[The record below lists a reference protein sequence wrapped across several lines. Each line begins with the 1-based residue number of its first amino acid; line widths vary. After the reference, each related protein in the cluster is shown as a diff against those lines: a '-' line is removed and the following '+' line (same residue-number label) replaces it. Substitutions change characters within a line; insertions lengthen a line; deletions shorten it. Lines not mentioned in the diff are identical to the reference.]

1 MTPHSVVG
9 ILYDFVTARGS
20 LPFPFSFKV
29 LLHVASLMDEAAEMG
44 RFGKPYCRK
53 AMENQE
59 LHGQKTRNNGG
70 TSWSWTYII
79 AKIFRSFSLAVQ
91 QTFTVS
97 LSRLDDSIFNG
108 RSLNASRS
116 LRQSYC
122 SRVLI
127 HGTRNMMAK

>member
-9 ILYDFVTARGS
+9 ILYDFVTVRGS

-29 LLHVASLMDEAAEMG
+29 LLHIASLMDKAAEMG
-44 RFGKPYCRK
+44 RFGKPYRRK

-91 QTFTVS
+91 QTFTGL
-97 LSRLDDSIFNG
+97 LSRLDDSIFNIQWP
-108 RSLNASRS
+108 LT
-116 LRQSYC
+116 QC
-122 SRVLI
+122 QRVLE
-127 HGTRNMMAK
+127 TVLL